1 MLIAVCTKE
10 LNHPYLSKSALT
22 PRKYREVRNI
32 FHKHKRNRRQQ
43 LDGEKVDSLPSKPN
57 NQAILTDLRQGA
69 SEDQKF
75 DCQGL
80 HSVKKREI

>member
-1 MLIAVCTKE
+1 MYKGVKPPLPI
-10 LNHPYLSKSALT
+10 
-22 PRKYREVRNI
+22 YRNQPSHLENI
-32 FHKHKRNRRQQ
+32 KIGGTFFTNIKVNRRQQ